1 MPAATRPSRD
11 STHDST
17 HDTTHDTTRR
27 ESLAWLLVISVVAL
41 LEGWLTRAQLNPDG
55 VSYFDLADALR
66 RGEWASFVQGYWSPL
81 YPVLLVPFRVV
92 AAASGADTLAAAHF
106 ANSFIAIVGAL
117 LTHRLIAGVWT
128 SLPNRT
134 WAPRALWIRAVW
146 ATYATCML
154 VLTRIDSIT
163 PDGLL
168 LCVMIA
174 SVTELL
180 MHGGTRG
187 MRLGAMFGLAFLA
200 KTSVWPWLLFT
211 LVAIAAPWSL
221 PAKRGALVRT
231 SLSAILVM
239 LAWVIPMSATYGHL
253 TLGSTGALNHC
264 WYLRK
269 CDSRSPDTHTGAHR
283 AYENV
288 TLDATRTIT
297 VASFGDAAWTYSP
310 WGDPTSWVEG
320 VLTKH
325 EEAWTVGGYVSL
337 VLRNLWEEVRFVGRF
352 LYLPIVL
359 VVLLCLGRGKKRFT
373 RNVGTDRAVTATL
386 LGAMGLAQFV
396 AVHVEP
402 RLLAPFAFVHVV
414 ALVAFAIRAGTPPT
428 SALANERTKEK
439 RKGRSIETPRGSWA
453 DAVLASVPMLIVLP
467 VLAYGVYGDALAGTS
482 VASYRAE
489 IASIT
494 AQASRGFAR
503 RTIVV
508 VGDAFP
514 LIAHAKALGA
524 RVVAQVLPAS
534 ADLLASLP
542 PAERQ
547 RVLREAGKGQADVA
561 WQMREDGR
569 VQITPLN

>member
-1 MPAATRPSRD
+1 MFRRAAVN
-11 STHDST
+11 
-17 HDTTHDTTRR
+17 DTTNETSER
-27 ESLAWLLVISVVAL
+27 ESLVWLLVVSVVAL

-55 VSYFDLADALR
+55 VSYLDLADALR
-66 RGEWASFVQGYWSPL
+66 RGEWASFVQGYWSPF
-81 YPVLLVPFRVV
+81 YPMLLVPFRVV
-92 AAASGADTLAAAHF
+92 AAASGSDTLAAAHF

-117 LTHRLIAGVWT
+117 LTHRLIAGVWR

-146 ATYATCML
+146 ATYATCAL
-154 VLTRIDSIT
+154 VLTRIDSVT
-163 PDGLL
+163 PDALL

-174 SVTELL
+174 TATELL
-180 MHGGTRG
+180 VHGGTRG
-187 MRLGAMFGLAFLA
+187 VRLGVMFGLAFLA
-200 KTSVWPWLLFT
+200 KTSVWPWLLVT

-239 LAWVIPMSATYGHL
+239 LAWAIPISATYGHL
-253 TLGSTGALNHC
+253 TLGSTGGLNAC
-264 WYLRK
+264 WYLMK

-283 AYENV
+283 AYEDV

-297 VASFGDAAWTYSP
+297 VASFGNATWTYSP
-310 WGDPTSWVEG
+310 WGDPTAWVRG

-337 VLRNLWEEVRFVGRF
+337 ALRNLWEAVRFVGRF
-352 LYLPIVL
+352 LYLPILL
-359 VVLLCLGRGKKRFT
+359 VFLLWWGLGKKRFT
-373 RNVGTDRAVTATL
+373 RSVGTDRAVTATL
-386 LGAMGLAQFV
+386 LGAIGLAQFV

-402 RLLAPFAFVHVV
+402 RLLAPFAFLHVV
-414 ALVAFAIRAGTPPT
+414 ALAALAIRAGTPAT
-428 SALANERTKEK
+428 SALAHERANEK
-439 RKGRSIETPRGSWA
+439 RKGRPIETRRGSGA
-453 DAVLASVPMLIVLP
+453 YAVLASVPMLIVLP
-467 VLAYGVYGDALAGTS
+467 VLAYGVYGDALNGTS
-482 VASYRAE
+482 VAIYRSE

-494 AQASRGFAR
+494 TQASRGFAR

-542 PAERQ
+542 PAERK

-561 WQMREDGR
+561 WQMRDDGR
-569 VQITPLN
+569 VRITPLN